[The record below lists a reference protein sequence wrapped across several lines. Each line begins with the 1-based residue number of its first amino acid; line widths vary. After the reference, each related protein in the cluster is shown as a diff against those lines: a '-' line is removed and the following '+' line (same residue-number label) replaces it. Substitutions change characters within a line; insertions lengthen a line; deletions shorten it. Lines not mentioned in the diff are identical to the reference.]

1 MDQTGHQTPLTYLA
15 QLLLNIKN
23 TIYEIFAV
31 QFSQLIS
38 NAQSNQIKSNQS
50 LWLYKSITICDI

>member
-1 MDQTGHQTPLTYLA
+1 MDQTGYQTPLTYLA
-15 QLLLNIKN
+15 QLLSNTKN

-31 QFSQLIS
+31 QLPQLIS